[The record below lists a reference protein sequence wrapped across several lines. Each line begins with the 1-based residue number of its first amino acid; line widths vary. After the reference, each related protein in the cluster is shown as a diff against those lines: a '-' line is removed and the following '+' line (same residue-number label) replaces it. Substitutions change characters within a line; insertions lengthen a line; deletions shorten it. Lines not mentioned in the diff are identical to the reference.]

1 MTSNKDVTEIILD
14 RSALKV
20 TVDLLDKL
28 HKELIALQEKHS
40 GIRKNKKS

>member
-28 HKELIALQEKHS
+28 HKELITLQEKHN
-40 GIRKNKKS
+40 GVRKNKKS